1 MAIFAFSACSEDDPA
16 PVDPVDPVDPVSE
29 TINVTGMLQGTHN
42 WTSNNTYILNQ
53 KVVVDAGATLNIEAG
68 TVIKGSAGQGSL
80 ASALV
85 VARGGMLNAVGTA
98 DAPIIFT
105 SVSDDLSTMDDLG
118 PEDQGLWGGL
128 LVLGNAPCSFSGDV
142 SELQIE
148 GIPADDTFG
157 LYGGSDPGDN
167 SGTISYVSI
176 RHGGAVI
183 GADNEIN
190 LSLIHI

>member
-1 MAIFAFSACSEDDPA
+1 MIVYLYNKFKTKKMKKYFLLSMAIFAFSACSDDDPA

-85 VARGGMLNAVGTA
+85 VARGGMINAIGTA

-105 SVSDDLSTMDDLG
+105 SVSDDL
-118 PEDQGLWGGL
+118 
-128 LVLGNAPCSFSGDV
+128 
-142 SELQIE
+142 
-148 GIPADDTFG
+148 
-157 LYGGSDPGDN
+157 
-167 SGTISYVSI
+167 
-176 RHGGAVI
+176 
-183 GADNEIN
+183 
-190 LSLIHI
+190 